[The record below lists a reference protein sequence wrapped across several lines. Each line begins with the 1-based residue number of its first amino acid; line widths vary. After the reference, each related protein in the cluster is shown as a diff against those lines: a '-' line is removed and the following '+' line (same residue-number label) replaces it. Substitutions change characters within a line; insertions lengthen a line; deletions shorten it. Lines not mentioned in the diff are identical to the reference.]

1 MLNKVRIKKTLD
13 VAKKVSKKSN
23 KNILLVIIDMLWCGY
38 KYKAGYVDYH
48 DLEMYNLTNKQ
59 RKTYLTWGLN
69 LKYVRYFNNS
79 DYYYIFLEKNI
90 FNKTFNKYIKR
101 DWIYLN
107 NNIDDFKKFIKTKD
121 KIFCK
126 PNDGFGGIG
135 MELINLKDYKDKDK
149 LYNDLVDKKLLMIEE
164 VIKQHSKL
172 NELNPHSV
180 NSIRIVSIRYNGKSN
195 KVKALI
201 RMGTGSSVVD
211 NFTSG
216 GTFAPV
222 DIKTGVIE
230 DIALN
235 KNNDIFYKHPV
246 TNTTI
251 KGFQIP
257 YWKEVIK
264 LIDEVSK
271 VVEEVRMVGFDI
283 AITEEGPLLIEGN
296 HYPGHSMYQRPIHM
310 KDKIGILPEFEKI
323 KKF

>member
-149 LYNDLVDKKLLMIEE
+149 L
-164 VIKQHSKL
+164 
-172 NELNPHSV
+172 
-180 NSIRIVSIRYNGKSN
+180 
-195 KVKALI
+195 
-201 RMGTGSSVVD
+201 
-211 NFTSG
+211 
-216 GTFAPV
+216 
-222 DIKTGVIE
+222 
-230 DIALN
+230 
-235 KNNDIFYKHPV
+235 
-246 TNTTI
+246 
-251 KGFQIP
+251 
-257 YWKEVIK
+257 
-264 LIDEVSK
+264 
-271 VVEEVRMVGFDI
+271 
-283 AITEEGPLLIEGN
+283 
-296 HYPGHSMYQRPIHM
+296 
-310 KDKIGILPEFEKI
+310 
-323 KKF
+323 